1 MQSVCPRHKAV
12 PARRKFAEWSEPET
26 RGKAVLLGKDW
37 LGRAPQEVAEAE
49 VEGTGQSVAL
59 RVLRRKAK
67 RERRASARSEWWV
80 AERVLGGDR

>member
-1 MQSVCPRHKAV
+1 M
-12 PARRKFAEWSEPET
+12 PARQKFAEWSEPET
-26 RGKAVLLGKDW
+26 QGKAVLLGKDW

-67 RERRASARSEWWV
+67 RERRASARREWWV
-80 AERVLGGDR
+80 AEWVLGGDR